1 MRKVETAIDP
11 YALLRNF
18 NILLGVDGPGA
29 LRGNPLSLFRQ
40 LFGRAVQCG
49 GRHVVPGRSVCAA

>member
-18 NILLGVDGPGA
+18 NVLLRVDGPGA
-29 LRGNPLSLFRQ
+29 FRGNPLSLFRQ
-40 LFGRAVQCG
+40 FVACACAVG
-49 GRHVVPGRSVCAA
+49 DVVPGRSVCAAL